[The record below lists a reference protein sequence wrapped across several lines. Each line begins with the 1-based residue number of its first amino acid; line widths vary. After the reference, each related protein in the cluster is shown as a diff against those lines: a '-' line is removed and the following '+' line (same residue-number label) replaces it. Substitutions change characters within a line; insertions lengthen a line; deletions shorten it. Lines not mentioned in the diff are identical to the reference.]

1 MCGEEGFDA
10 ADAAY
15 LSEIPPRVRRR
26 AIPTDQLNSCTGNT
40 SACAEKSTIIIYPL
54 LIKRKYLRVCGEE
67 NPQHHQPLTLW
78 EIPPR
83 VRRRDVGTI
92 LYRVRTGNTSA
103 CAEKR
108 SGSLASIRCHWKYLR
123 VCGEEHAQD
132 SLTYAA
138 QEIPPRVRRRASLS
152 CDYITRIREFQGL
165 WLITMP
171 VVIGRQNP

>member
-1 MCGEEGFDA
+1 MCGEERRSFLNA
-10 ADAAY
+10 AG
-15 LSEIPPRVRRR
+15 LKEIPPRVRRR
-26 AIPTDQLNSCTGNT
+26 GATARTLVAPLGNT
-40 SACAEKSTIIIYPL
+40 SACAEKRGLMRRMRLIY
-54 LIKRKYLRVCGEE
+54 RKYLRVCGEE